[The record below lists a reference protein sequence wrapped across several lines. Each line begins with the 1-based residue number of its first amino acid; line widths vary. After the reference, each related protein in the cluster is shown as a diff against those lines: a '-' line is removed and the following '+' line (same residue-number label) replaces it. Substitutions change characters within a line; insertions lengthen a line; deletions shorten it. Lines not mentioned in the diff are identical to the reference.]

1 MGRPRGWIKGCLL
14 RVLTDYHSVVWYPS
28 VMHRLI
34 TQWFTPGLT
43 FKTTNSIMLG
53 ISRWGMR
60 PKQNLLKSVKN
71 DGWMFVDNEWY
82 VWKICVPHCWNTW
95 IWREVCW
102 YHVVMVTSSNGNI
115 FRVTG
120 PLCGEFTGHRWI
132 PRKGQWCGALMCPLI
147 CVLNKPLSKQPW
159 GWWFETP
166 SRSLLGHCNSAI
178 LMWLP

>member
-60 PKQNLLKSVKN
+60 PKQNLSKSVKN
-71 DGWMFVDNEWY
+71 DGWMFVDNEWC
-82 VWKICVPHCWNTW
+82 VWKIYVSLCWN
-95 IWREVCW
+95 IWRDVCS
-102 YHVVMVTSSNGNI
+102 YPAMMTSSNGNI
-115 FRVTG
+115 FRVSG

-132 PRKGQWCGALMCPLI
+132 PRTKANDAELWCFLWSA
-147 CVLNKPLSKQPW
+147 PW
-159 GWWFETP
+159 INGWVNNREAGDL
-166 SRSLLGHCNSAI
+166 RCHRAHYDAI
-178 LMWLP
+178 VIVPY